1 MKRWLV
7 STLVACPLVSLV
19 PGTASAAKSTPV
31 GGCPDGYD
39 LQTIKEA
46 VKTTGNTEATI
57 QSINKNGD
65 NYVCVVEIPT
75 PPPNH
80 NVIDNNT
87 PS

>member
-7 STLVACPLVSLV
+7 SIVAAGSLVSLV
-19 PGTASAAKSTPV
+19 PGTASAAKTPPA

-46 VKTTGNTEATI
+46 VKTTGNTTETI

-80 NVIDNNT
+80 NVIDNNKA
-87 PS
+87 S

>member
-7 STLVACPLVSLV
+7 SLLVVGSMISLA
-19 PGTASAAKSTPV
+19 PGTASAAKSAPV
-31 GGCPDGYD
+31 GGCGDGYD
-39 LQTIKEA
+39 LLTIKQA
-46 VKTTGNTEATI
+46 VKVTGSTEENI
-57 QSINKNGD
+57 QTINKNGD
-65 NYVCVVEIPT
+65 NYVCVTEIPT